1 MSKPLSKSKALKIF
15 IFTILFIVGGIYIV
29 FTWTTPVTT
38 NIDGYIY
45 DLPFKKGTTHRVAQ
59 GYGGLFSHT
68 HLAAIDFDMPVGTE
82 VFAARDGVIF
92 SYQDNFE
99 EGGMSSKYKNKANF
113 IIIKHADG
121 SFGCY
126 WHLKKNGVIIKSGHV
141 KKGQLIGLSGATGY
155 VLRPHL
161 HFSVKKI
168 LNYDMNSFVR
178 TKFRTTEGELLLEN
192 WKAYTSP
199 AN

>member
-1 MSKPLSKSKALKIF
+1 MSKTFTRSRVLKIF
-15 IFTILFIVGGIYIV
+15 IFAILLIAGGIYIL
-29 FTWTTPVTT
+29 FTWTTPVTA
-38 NIDGYIY
+38 NIDSYIY
-45 DLPFKKGTTHRVAQ
+45 DLPFKKGAIHRVAQ
-59 GYGGLFSHT
+59 GYGGLFSHS
-68 HLAAIDFDMPVGTE
+68 HLAAIDFDMPVGTG
-82 VFAARDGVIF
+82 VFAAREGVIF
-92 SYQDNFE
+92 AYQDNFE
-99 EGGMSSKYKNKANF
+99 EGGMSTKYKNKANF

-126 WHLKKNGVIIKSGHV
+126 WHLKKHGVIIKSGHV
-141 KKGQLIGLSGATGY
+141 KKGQLIGFSGATGY

-178 TKFRTTEGELLLEN
+178 TKFRTTDGELLLES
-192 WKAYTSP
+192 WKAYTSR